1 MDENKVEVT
10 KTTEEPSKEGVSTEK
25 ENDVKTIKLSNKIVN
40 SVFAIAALFF
50 MIVLKICTRFGASSV
65 LYKSSIGDKYTL
77 SSHTANSVTSV
88 TNFSNGLLVS
98 KLRFITFGAIFP
110 TSPLY
115 DLYLLLRRFPRNPIL
130 RINL

>member
-25 ENDVKTIKLSNKIVN
+25 ESDVKTIKLSNKIVN

-65 LYKSSIGDKYTL
+65 ALRGIMSLLYTVAAFAGVVWNYFKSKKL
-77 SSHTANSVTSV
+77 SFEFF
-88 TNFSNGLLVS
+88 FSAAVL
-98 KLRFITFGAIFP
+98 AIA
-110 TSPLY
+110 L
-115 DLYLLLRRFPRNPIL
+115 IWM
-130 RINL
+130 